1 MSTTSIDESKLFIA
15 SSPQSLDD
23 FLKTSISTH
32 KHIYCTYHL
41 EDLDFCQRRQL
52 LKQGVKSIS
61 FHNAHTL
68 YPPFR

>member
-1 MSTTSIDESKLFIA
+1 MNPNRVEDSLLFIA
-15 SSPQSLDD
+15 SAPQSLDD
-23 FLKTSISTH
+23 FLKTTIASH
-32 KHIYCTYHL
+32 KHIYCTYNL

>member
-23 FLKTSISTH
+23 FLKTSIATH
-32 KHIYCTYHL
+32 KHIYCTYSL
-41 EDLDFCQRRQL
+41 NDLDFCQRRQL